1 MLKCMHYNQVG
12 SDMLKICSMDE
23 ESART
28 ISLWDFG
35 DSYAYY
41 NLNGEETAIQEFL
54 NGHYYVVFKEE
65 DIFGFFCDGDSA
77 QVDMMSVNLNEIDFG
92 FALNPMFIG
101 RGYGRSFIKMIMH
114 FYHRYHDVCHFRLTV
129 ASFNTRAVYLYH
141 RIGFEFKD
149 EISMIENGTLTKFYV
164 MRRDFN
170 LKTDED
176 IPDLLYSYIRK

>member
-54 NGHYYVVFKEE
+54 NGHYYVVLKEE

-92 FALNPMFIG
+92 FALNQ
-101 RGYGRSFIKMIMH
+101 
-114 FYHRYHDVCHFRLTV
+114 
-129 ASFNTRAVYLYH
+129 
-141 RIGFEFKD
+141 
-149 EISMIENGTLTKFYV
+149 
-164 MRRDFN
+164 N
-170 LKTDED
+170 LSAED
-176 IPDLLYSYIRK
+176 MADHLLR